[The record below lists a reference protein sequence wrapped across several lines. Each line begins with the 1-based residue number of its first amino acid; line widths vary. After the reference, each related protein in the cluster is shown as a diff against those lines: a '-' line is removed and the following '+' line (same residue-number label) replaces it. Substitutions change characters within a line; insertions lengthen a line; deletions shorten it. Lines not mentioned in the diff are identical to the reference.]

1 MSYAMSR
8 PQCETFLAGIHVGV
22 LAVTD
27 PGRGP
32 LTVPVWYDY
41 EPGGVVRVVTGDASL
56 KARLLRAAGRMS
68 LCVQTETAPY
78 QYVSVE
84 DAVTFTTPDYERDV
98 RGIAV
103 RYLGPQ
109 MAEGYLAMTADER
122 DGRVEVLLEMRPT
135 RWRSVDYGKMRG

>member
-1 MSYAMSR
+1 
-8 PQCETFLAGIHVGV
+8 
-22 LAVTD
+22 
-27 PGRGP
+27 
-32 LTVPVWYDY
+32 
-41 EPGGVVRVVTGDASL
+41 
-56 KARLLRAAGRMS
+56 
-68 LCVQTETAPY
+68 
-78 QYVSVE
+78 
-84 DAVTFTTPDYERDV
+84 VTFTTPDYERDV